1 MKNKLFSMI
10 TILLISILL
19 FSFTLTSVAK
29 DKIVFAD
36 PGWDSVRFH
45 NGVAQTIIE
54 EGYGYPTEVI
64 AGSTAATFLGL
75 IEGDIDVYMEIWAAN
90 LGDTYYNPLKEGV
103 ITETS
108 INFNDNAQGIY
119 VPTYI
124 IEGDNERGIE
134 ATAPDLKTIFD
145 LKDYWGIFKDEEDP
159 SKGRIYGAPPGWKV
173 DEVLRAKV
181 KSSGLDEYYNYFS
194 PGSDSALSA
203 AIVGAYEKGEPIAAY
218 YWEPT
223 WIMGMLDMTLLED
236 EPYSEEKWTEESGYA
251 CEFSAMDIAIAVNKD
266 FPARAPEVVEFL
278 KNYHT
283 TSAMASSALAYM
295 MENECDTRDAAVWFL
310 KTREDVWTKWVPE
323 EIAEK
328 VKEAIK

>member
-1 MKNKLFSMI
+1 MKNKILSI
-10 TILLISILL
+10 LTILLISIFL

-90 LGDTYYNPLKEGV
+90 LGDTYYNPLKEGI

-119 VPTYI
+119 VPTYMI
-124 IEGDNERGIE
+124 KGDSKRGIKPM
-134 ATAPDLKTIFD
+134 APDLKSVKD
-145 LKDYWGIFKDEEDP
+145 LKDYRKIFKDEEDP

-173 DEVLRAKV
+173 DEILRAKV

-194 PGSDSALSA
+194 PGSDGALSA

-223 WIMGMLDMTLLED
+223 WVMGMLDMTLLED

>member
-1 MKNKLFSMI
+1 
-10 TILLISILL
+10 LLISIILISL
-19 FSFTLTSVAK
+19 TLSAAAK

-54 EGYGYPTEVI
+54 EGYGYSTEVI

-75 IEGDIDVYMEIWAAN
+75 IEGDIDVYMEVWAAN
-90 LGDTYYNPLKEGV
+90 LGDTYYNPVKEG
-103 ITETS
+103 IIIETS

-119 VPTYI
+119 VPTYMI
-124 IEGDNERGIE
+124 KGDSKREIEPM
-134 ATAPDLKTIFD
+134 APDLKTVKD
-145 LKDYWGIFKDEEDP
+145 LKDYWKIFKDEEDP
-159 SKGRIYGAPPGWKV
+159 SKGRLYGAPPGWKV
-173 DEVLRAKV
+173 DQILRLKMETW
-181 KSSGLDEYYNYFS
+181 GLNESFNYFS

-203 AIVGAYEKGEPIAAY
+203 AIVAAYEKGEPIAAY

-266 FPARAPEVVEFL
+266 FPARAPEIVEFL

-283 TSAMASSALAYM
+283 NSAMASTALAYM
-295 MENECDTRDAAVWFL
+295 MENDCETMDAAIWFL
-310 KTREDVWTKWVPE
+310 QTREDVWTKWVPE
-323 EIAEK
+323 DIAEK

>member
-1 MKNKLFSMI
+1 MKNKILSI
-10 TILLISILL
+10 LTILLISIFL
-19 FSFTLTSVAK
+19 FSLTLTSIAK
-29 DKIVFAD
+29 DIIVFAD
-36 PGWDSVRFH
+36 PGWDSARFH
-45 NGVAQTIIE
+45 NGIAQTIIE

-75 IEGDIDVYMEIWAAN
+75 IEGDIDVYMEVWAAN
-90 LGDTYYNPLKEGV
+90 LGDTYYNPVKEG
-103 ITETS
+103 IIIETS

-119 VPTYI
+119 VPTYMI
-124 IEGDNERGIE
+124 KGDSERGIE
-134 ATAPDLKTIFD
+134 ATAPDLKNVTD
-145 LKDYWGIFKDEEDP
+145 LKDYIELFKDEEDP
-159 SKGRIYGAPPGWKV
+159 SKGRLYGSPPGWKV
-173 DEVLRAKV
+173 DQILRLKM
-181 KSSGLDEYYNYFS
+181 KTWGLDDTYNYFS

-203 AIVGAYEKGEPIAAY
+203 AIFGAYEKGQPIAAY

-223 WIMGMLDMTLLED
+223 WVMGMLDMTLLGD
-236 EPYSEEKWTEESGYA
+236 EPYSEEKWTEERGYA

-266 FPARAPEVVEFL
+266 FPERAPEIVEFL

-283 TSAMASSALAYM
+283 NSAMASAALAYM
-295 MENECDTRDAAVWFL
+295 MENECDTMDAAVWFL

>member
-1 MKNKLFSMI
+1 MKNKLFLMI

-19 FSFTLTSVAK
+19 FSFTLTSLAK

-36 PGWDSVRFH
+36 PGWDSARFH
-45 NGVAQTIIE
+45 NGVTQTIIE

-75 IEGDIDVYMEIWAAN
+75 IEGDIDVYMEVWTAN
-90 LGDTYYNPLKEGV
+90 LGDTYYDPINEG
-103 ITETS
+103 IIIETS

-124 IEGDNERGIE
+124 IEGDSERGIE
-134 ATAPDLKTIFD
+134 ALAPDLKEVKD
-145 LKDYWGIFKDEEDP
+145 LKDYWELFKDEEEP
-159 SKGRIYGAPPGWKV
+159 SKGRVYGSPPGWKV
-173 DEVLRAKV
+173 DQILRLKM
-181 KSSGLDEYYNYFS
+181 KSWGLDESYNYFS

-223 WIMGMLDMTLLED
+223 WVMGMLDMTLLGD
-236 EPYSEEKWTEESGYA
+236 EPYSEEKWAEENGYA
-251 CEFSAMDIAIAVNKD
+251 CEFAPMDIAIAVNKD
-266 FPARAPEVVEFL
+266 FYEKAPEIVEFL

-283 TSAMASSALAYM
+283 NSAMASSALAYM
-295 MENECDTRDAAVWFL
+295 METECDTMDAAVWFL

-328 VKEAIK
+328 VKKAIN

>member
-1 MKNKLFSMI
+1 M
-10 TILLISILL
+10 
-19 FSFTLTSVAK
+19 
-29 DKIVFAD
+29 
-36 PGWDSVRFH
+36 
-45 NGVAQTIIE
+45 
-54 EGYGYPTEVI
+54 
-64 AGSTAATFLGL
+64 
-75 IEGDIDVYMEIWAAN
+75 
-90 LGDTYYNPLKEGV
+90 
-103 ITETS
+103 
-108 INFNDNAQGIY
+108 
-119 VPTYI
+119 
-124 IEGDNERGIE
+124 
-134 ATAPDLKTIFD
+134 
-145 LKDYWGIFKDEEDP
+145 
-159 SKGRIYGAPPGWKV
+159 
-173 DEVLRAKV
+173 
-181 KSSGLDEYYNYFS
+181 DEYYNYFS

-236 EPYSEEKWTEESGYA
+236 EPYSEEKWTEESGWN

-295 MENECDTRDAAVWFL
+295 MESECDTRDAAVWFL

-328 VKEAIK
+328 VKEAIN